1 MTNLELIEYNLD
13 RAKAQVNVLRHLV
26 LARQDELSKDQ
37 IQKDPLLMA
46 YRNQLCELNNQSCQ
60 LMNSRQKELQTERIL
75 GVAML
80 VFNKLN
86 YSKYI
91 FQLPAPN
98 RHPHLFIVRCTH
110 FNFDVPCAHYWD
122 SHIESQGFYTNKR
135 RFIDRKEAKKIALE
149 RGQALDPDNLK
160 SELFSEDLW

>member
-13 RAKAQVNVLRHLV
+13 RTKAQVNVLRHLV

-37 IQKDPLLMA
+37 IQKDPLLTA
-46 YRNQLCELNNQSCQ
+46 YRKQLCELNNQSCQ
-60 LMNSRQKELQTERIL
+60 LLNSWQKELQTERIL

-91 FQLPAPN
+91 FQLPAPKRHHHLIHN
-98 RHPHLFIVRCTH
+98 RAKY
-110 FNFDVPCAHYWD
+110 FNFDVPCEHYWN
-122 SHIESQGFYTNKR
+122 SHVESQGFYTNKR
-135 RFIDRKEAKKIALE
+135 RFIDRKEAKKIALA

-160 SELFSEDLW
+160 SELYSEDLW